1 MKSTESKQKPNTKSG
16 RPSLNSGHNHERI
29 VIENIC
35 EPRAEPSDGVALQM
49 TLLFFTTRTPW
60 VRASKVAI
68 AHFHSLAQGVSW
80 SRPFSDKE
88 VISNRS
94 SDAWLVKVVC
104 TLFIR
109 SHLSDTCLGYLS
121 KNLTPLIAFE
131 VVRRLNNPKLGLK
144 FFEFSRESLS
154 VSHTL
159 RTYNLLMRSLCQMGA
174 YDSAKV
180 VFDCMRSD
188 GHLPD
193 SSIVAFLV
201 SSYTQVGKFDL
212 AKKFLAEAQRDKV
225 GLSIFVYNKLL
236 DELVR
241 WNMVDEAV
249 CLFREHMELHSH
261 PDTFTFNILIRGLCR
276 MGEVDQ
282 AFVFFNDMGSFGCSP
297 DAVTYNTLINGLCRV
312 NEVNRGHELL
322 KEVRTRG
329 EPKPDVVTYT
339 SLILGYCKLG
349 KMYDA
354 SVLFDEMI
362 NSGIKPNA
370 ITFNVLIDGFGKA
383 GDMLSALSMYEKML
397 FLGYF
402 PDVVTFTSLIDGY
415 CRTGQVNRGLK
426 LWHEMSARNVGP
438 NVYTYSVLINGL
450 SKENRMHEARD
461 LLRQLKCSDI
471 VPKPF
476 MYNPVID
483 LFCKAGNVDEAN
495 EIVAEMEE
503 KKCKLDKVTFTI
515 LIIGHCMKGR
525 MFEAISIF
533 NKMLSIGCAPDTIT
547 VNSLISCLLKAGM
560 PNEAFHIKQ
569 TVSQDLDLFVPSLK
583 RTIPVGTNMD
593 IPMAV

>member
-1 MKSTESKQKPNTKSG
+1 
-16 RPSLNSGHNHERI
+16 
-29 VIENIC
+29 
-35 EPRAEPSDGVALQM
+35 M

-212 AKKFLAEAQRDKV
+212 AKKLLAEAQRDKV

-339 SLILGYCKLG
+339 SLISEDNDGYAYIPVQVNEDGLVSPLHKTDVDPT
-349 KMYDA
+349 KMDA
-354 SVLFDEMI
+354 SLLIAHADCSIHEIPFINDDEEE
-362 NSGIKPNA
+362 
-370 ITFNVLIDGFGKA
+370 T
-383 GDMLSALSMYEKML
+383 
-397 FLGYF
+397 
-402 PDVVTFTSLIDGY
+402 
-415 CRTGQVNRGLK
+415 
-426 LWHEMSARNVGP
+426 
-438 NVYTYSVLINGL
+438 
-450 SKENRMHEARD
+450 
-461 LLRQLKCSDI
+461 CSDDSS
-471 VPKPF
+471 
-476 MYNPVID
+476 NSQGSTGED
-483 LFCKAGNVDEAN
+483 LYTN
-495 EIVAEMEE
+495 EE
-503 KKCKLDKVTFTI
+503 TF
-515 LIIGHCMKGR
+515 
-525 MFEAISIF
+525 S
-533 NKMLSIGCAPDTIT
+533 N
-547 VNSLISCLLKAGM
+547 
-560 PNEAFHIKQ
+560 
-569 TVSQDLDLFVPSLK
+569 
-583 RTIPVGTNMD
+583 
-593 IPMAV
+593 